1 MFYFFFADGYAMSDV
16 YLYWRSG
23 SVHNVENV
31 ELPQFSIVEYRA
43 ITKIE
48 SLLTGTGIIKQG
60 DFLCK
65 YSGCVV
71 RDRTNILCLGR
82 NSCTIKEC
90 NLPLSHL

>member
-1 MFYFFFADGYAMSDV
+1 MSDV

-48 SLLTGTGIIKQG
+48 SLLTGI
-60 DFLCK
+60 DFNIFLLSSADNICIQFDPDQ
-65 YSGCVV
+65 
-71 RDRTNILCLGR
+71 DRLNYMFNITLL
-82 NSCTIKEC
+82 K
-90 NLPLSHL
+90 

>member
-1 MFYFFFADGYAMSDV
+1 MSDV

-48 SLLTGTGIIKQG
+48 SLLTGIAFNIFLLSSGDNLCIQFDPDQDRLNYMFNIISLK
-60 DFLCK
+60 
-65 YSGCVV
+65 
-71 RDRTNILCLGR
+71 
-82 NSCTIKEC
+82 
-90 NLPLSHL
+90 

>member
-1 MFYFFFADGYAMSDV
+1 MSDV

-48 SLLTGTGIIKQG
+48 SLLTGTAENTFEPYREKNNVVSEQIQHK
-60 DFLCK
+60 
-65 YSGCVV
+65 SG
-71 RDRTNILCLGR
+71 
-82 NSCTIKEC
+82 
-90 NLPLSHL
+90 